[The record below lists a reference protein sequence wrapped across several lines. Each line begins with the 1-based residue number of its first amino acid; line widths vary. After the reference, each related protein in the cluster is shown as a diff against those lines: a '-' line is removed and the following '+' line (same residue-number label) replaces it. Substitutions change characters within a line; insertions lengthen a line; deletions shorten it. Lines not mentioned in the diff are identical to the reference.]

1 MTTCF
6 RRVIFALALWVL
18 VLTGCGEEELPRM
31 GVSANTI
38 DKGQP
43 EKLSGPAGFIS
54 GYQPDGAN
62 DLPIDGLAVTRRDLG
77 TDPDGN
83 TITEYQLTNSGGMQ
97 VTLINY
103 GAIVRSV
110 RVPDRHERYVNV
122 TLGFDAV
129 EQYCEPGP
137 YFGAICGRYANRIAG
152 GRFRIGETEHVLAT
166 NDNGNHLHGG
176 IRGFNRRI
184 WTAEVIKG
192 ATVGK
197 WYTARTGS
205 IGVRFHL
212 DSPDGEEN
220 YPGRLSVDVI
230 YWLTETNELKIQYQ
244 ATTDKATVLNLTN
257 HCYWNLAGG
266 GTDVLDHE
274 LTIGCDHYLPV
285 DKKLLPTGARAAV
298 SGTPM
303 DFLEART
310 IGSRIADVSGGYDH
324 CYVRSDTDG
333 ALKKVAEVH
342 HPGSGRVMEVLT
354 TEPGLQFYSGNFLD
368 GSPQSGGHDRHG
380 GFCLEC
386 QHFPDSPNRPDF
398 PTTLLQPGETYKQM
412 TVYRFLVRRDDDPD
426 PEG

>member
-1 MTTCF
+1 MATHF
-6 RRVIFALALWVL
+6 RRVIFALLFWL
-18 VLTGCGEEELPRM
+18 VLLVGCGEKQLPSM
-31 GVSANTI
+31 DVSANTL
-38 DKGQP
+38 DKEP
-43 EKLSGPAGFIS
+43 LENLGFIS
-54 GYQPDGAN
+54 GYQPDGAS
-62 DLPIDGLAVTRRDLG
+62 DLPIDGLAVTHRDLG

-110 RVPDRHERYVNV
+110 RVPDRRERYENV

-176 IRGFNRRI
+176 VRGFNRRS
-184 WTAEVIKG
+184 WTAEVVTGK
-192 ATVGK
+192 TVGK
-197 WYTARTGS
+197 WYTSRIGS

-212 DSPDGEEN
+212 DSPDREEN

-230 YWLTETNELKIQYQ
+230 YWLTETYELKIQYR

-257 HCYWNLAGG
+257 HCYWNLAGAGAG
-266 GTDVLDHE
+266 GVLDHE
-274 LTIGCDHYLPV
+274 LTIDCDHYLPV
-285 DKKLLPTGARAAV
+285 DTKLVPTGTRAAV

-310 IGSRIADVSGGYDH
+310 IGSRIGEVSGGYDH
-324 CYVRSDTDG
+324 CYVRSDTEG
-333 ALKKVAEVH
+333 TLKKIAEVH

-368 GSPQSGGHDRHG
+368 GSPGSGGHDRHG

-398 PTTLLQPGETYKQM
+398 PTTLLQPGETYKQV
-412 TVYRFLVRRDDDPD
+412 TIYRFLVRRENEPD
-426 PEG
+426 QQR